1 MRPSFWRNVTNW
13 WSVTH
18 YWICALHVYSW
29 KFQSLVM
36 AIQQTEVVYH
46 LLDPLIQKNASIYS
60 STVECSRN
68 NVLKNSTM
76 RNNRYCER
84 LIRSKTQFLVPLFGN
99 KIYRNNFKNN
109 TLYTYTFIRVC
120 IIFQFESLSLSH
132 PLSPVFYVCTI
143 FAVPATHTCHRFCCM
158 HHACSVEGGNT
169 VRMRICEYLK
179 QQYRGTLHWKK
190 YPIGARF

>member
-1 MRPSFWRNVTNW
+1 
-13 WSVTH
+13 
-18 YWICALHVYSW
+18 
-29 KFQSLVM
+29 M

-120 IIFQFESLSLSH
+120 IIFNLSPSLSLT
-132 PLSPVFYVCTI
+132 LSLLYSMYVQYSPYLLLI
-143 FAVPATHTCHRFCCM
+143 RAIGSAVCIM
-158 HHACSVEGGNT
+158 HVA
-169 VRMRICEYLK
+169 
-179 QQYRGTLHWKK
+179 
-190 YPIGARF
+190 